1 MFTLIGSLRSHEWEH
16 ALDYAPSRAPDRRG
30 GRRNGSPAFKSPFS
44 DEAAVEFRT
53 GAGDPKITLSELAQA
68 PAAVRRI
75 VAHPY
80 LAVRGMARGA
90 LPSPWDVVAFALL
103 FGTLVLV
110 SFGTSQFGAPLSALD
125 KTPVDLHPSALPYYA
140 LRTTLRMAAAMLVSL
155 VFSIGYASLAAKSKR
170 AERVLIPLL
179 DILQS
184 VPILGFLTF
193 TYTFFLGLFPGRV
206 LGAELASV
214 FVIFTSQAWNMTF
227 SIYQS
232 LRTLPPDL
240 AEACTSLRFSP
251 LQRFRRLELPFAMP
265 GLIWNMMMSMSGGW
279 FFVVASEAITVG
291 NQTITLPGV
300 GSYVATAIEHKDRGA
315 IGWAILTM
323 LIVILLY
330 DQLLFRPL
338 IAWGEKFRADNEP
351 GQVEPESWVLRML
364 QRSRLAALL
373 WKPVDGAINR
383 LLRPRRRV
391 AFTAASPLQL
401 PSWTPLALDIAWYG
415 AIVLVA
421 AYGSWVTF
429 RYISHAIGLGEAG
442 HAVLLGLATMA
453 RVIVL
458 VGLTSLVWVPIGV
471 YIGLRPRL
479 AAMAQP
485 AAQFLAAFP
494 ANLLFPVAVALIV
507 DFHLHPDIWLSPL
520 MIFGTQ
526 WYILFNVVAGASV
539 FPHDL
544 RDAADNLHLR
554 GWLWWK
560 RVMIPGIL
568 PYYVTGAMTAA
579 GGCWNASIVSEWV
592 TWGDTHLQAHGL
604 GAYIEQA
611 TTDGDYPRL
620 VLGVVIMSL
629 FVVSFNR
636 LLWRPLYRSAERLAG
651 IDE

>member
-1 MFTLIGSLRSHEWEH
+1 
-16 ALDYAPSRAPDRRG
+16 
-30 GRRNGSPAFKSPFS
+30 
-44 DEAAVEFRT
+44 VEFRT
-53 GAGDPKITLSELAQA
+53 GAGDPKITLNELAQA

-80 LAVRGMARGA
+80 LAVRDIARSG
-90 LPSPWDVVAFALL
+90 LPNPWDIVAFALL
-103 FGTLVLV
+103 FGTLLLV
-110 SFGTSQFGAPLSALD
+110 TFGTSQFGAPLSALE

-140 LRTTLRMAAAMLVSL
+140 LRTTLRMGAAMVISL
-155 VFSIGYASLAAKSKR
+155 VFSIGYAALAAKSKR

-227 SIYQS
+227 SVYQS

-240 AEACTSLRFSP
+240 SEACTSLRFSP

-300 GSYVATAIEHKDRGA
+300 GSYVATAIAEKNLGA
-315 IGWAILTM
+315 IGWAILAM

-351 GQVEPESWVLRML
+351 GQVQPESWVLRML
-364 QRSRLAALL
+364 QRSRFTALL
-373 WKPVDGAINR
+373 WRPVETAINR
-383 LLRPRRRV
+383 LLRPRSAAAARV
-391 AFTAASPLQL
+391 QSQRPL

-415 AIVLVA
+415 VILLAA
-421 AYGSWVTF
+421 AYGTWVTSRYLSHSISF
-429 RYISHAIGLGEAG
+429 REVG
-442 HAVLLGLATMA
+442 HALLLALATMT
-453 RVIVL
+453 RVILL
-458 VGLTSLVWVPIGV
+458 VAIASVVWVPIGV
-471 YIGLRPRL
+471 AIGLRPRL

-494 ANLLFPVAVALIV
+494 ANLLFPVAVAVIV
-507 DFHLHPDIWLSPL
+507 SFHLHPDIWLSPL

-544 RDAADNLHLR
+544 RDAAGNLHLR

-560 RVMIPGIL
+560 RAMLPGIL

-592 TWGDTHLQAHGL
+592 TWGDTHLQAFGL
-604 GAYIEQA
+604 GAYIAQA
-611 TTDGDYPRL
+611 TADGDYPRL
-620 VLGVVIMSL
+620 VLGVAIMSL
-629 FVVSFNR
+629 FVVGFNR
-636 LLWRPLYRSAERLAG
+636 VLWRPLYRSAERLAG
-651 IDE
+651 VDE

>member
-1 MFTLIGSLRSHEWEH
+1 M
-16 ALDYAPSRAPDRRG
+16 
-30 GRRNGSPAFKSPFS
+30 
-44 DEAAVEFRT
+44 EFRT
-53 GAGDPKITLSELAQA
+53 GSGDPKILLRELAEA

-80 LAVRGMARGA
+80 LAVRGIARSG
-90 LPSPWDVVAFALL
+90 LPSFWDLVAFALL
-103 FGTLVLV
+103 FGTLLLV
-110 SFGTSQFGAPLSALD
+110 SFGTSQFGAPLSALE

-140 LRTTLRMAAAMLVSL
+140 LRTTLRMAAAMVVSL

-240 AEACTSLRFSP
+240 SEACTSLRFGP

-291 NQTITLPGV
+291 DQTITLPGV
-300 GSYVATAIEHKDRGA
+300 GSYVATAILQMNRGA
-315 IGWAILTM
+315 IGWAILAM

-351 GQVEPESWVLRML
+351 GQVQPESWILRML
-364 QRSRLAALL
+364 QRSRFAALMWRPFDNAL
-373 WKPVDGAINR
+373 NR
-383 LLRPRRRV
+383 ILRPRRAAV
-391 AFTAASPLQL
+391 AVSQSSLQL
-401 PSWTPLALDIAWYG
+401 PAWTPLALDIAWYG
-415 AIVLVA
+415 AIVLTA
-421 AYGSWVTF
+421 AYGVWTTG
-429 RYISHAIGLGEAG
+429 RYISHSIGFGEVG
-442 HAVLLGLATMA
+442 HAVLLGLATMT
-453 RVIVL
+453 RVILL
-458 VGLTSLVWVPIGV
+458 VALASLIWVPIGV
-471 YIGLRPRL
+471 AIGLRPRL

-507 DFHLHPDIWLSPL
+507 SFHLHPDIWLSPL

-544 RDAADNLHLR
+544 RDAAGNLHLR

-560 RVMIPGIL
+560 RAMIPGIL

-579 GGCWNASIVSEWV
+579 GGCWNASIVAEWV
-592 TWGDTHLQAHGL
+592 TWGHTHVQAFGL

-611 TTDGDYPRL
+611 STDADYPRL
-620 VLGVVIMSL
+620 VLGVAVMSL
-629 FVVSFNR
+629 FVVGFNR
-636 LLWRPLYRSAERLAG
+636 VLWRPLYSSAERLAG

>member
-1 MFTLIGSLRSHEWEH
+1 MDT
-16 ALDYAPSRAPDRRG
+16 
-30 GRRNGSPAFKSPFS
+30 
-44 DEAAVEFRT
+44 RT
-53 GAGDPKITLSELAQA
+53 GAGDPKITLSELAHA

-80 LAVRGMARGA
+80 LAVRGIARGN
-90 LPSPWDVVAFALL
+90 LPSPWDIVAFAML
-103 FGTLVLV
+103 FGTLILISV
-110 SFGTSQFGAPLSALD
+110 GTSQFGAPLSALE
-125 KTPVDLHPSALPYYA
+125 KTPVDLSPWALPYYA
-140 LRTTLRMAAAMLVSL
+140 LRTTLRMGAAMVLSL
-155 VFSIGYASLAAKSKR
+155 IFSIAYAGLAAKSKR
-170 AERVLIPLL
+170 AERIMIPIL

-184 VPILGFLTF
+184 VPVLGFLTF
-193 TYTFFLGLFPGRV
+193 LVPFFLGLFPGKV

-214 FVIFTSQAWNMTF
+214 FAIFTAQAWNMAF
-227 SIYQS
+227 SVYQS

-240 AEACTSLRFSP
+240 VEACKSLRFSP

-265 GLIWNMMMSMSGGW
+265 GLIWNMMMSMSGAW

-300 GSYVATAIEHKDRGA
+300 GSYVATAISEKNLGA
-315 IGWAILTM
+315 IGWAILAM

-351 GQVEPESWVLRML
+351 GEVEPESWVLRML
-364 QRSRLAALL
+364 QRSRYVSTL
-373 WKPVDGAINR
+373 WQPTEAFINR
-383 LLRPRRRV
+383 MLRQRK
-391 AFTAASPLQL
+391 AATVRADAGLNL

-415 AIVLVA
+415 LIVLAA
-421 AYGSWVTF
+421 AYGAWTTV
-429 RYISHAIGLGEAG
+429 RYVGHSLGFAELG
-442 HAVLLGLATMA
+442 HVILLGMATMT
-453 RVIVL
+453 RVILL
-458 VGLTSLVWVPIGV
+458 VALASLIWVPIGV
-471 YIGLRPRL
+471 AIGLRPRL

-485 AAQFLAAFP
+485 IAQFLAAFP
-494 ANLLFPVAVALIV
+494 ANLLFPVAVVLIV
-507 DFHLHPDIWLSPL
+507 KFSLNPDIWLSPL

-579 GGCWNASIVSEWV
+579 GGCWNASIVSEIV
-592 TWGDTHLQAHGL
+592 TWGDKHIQAHGL
-604 GAYIEQA
+604 GTYITQA
-611 TTDGDYPRL
+611 TTEGDYPRV
-620 VLGVVIMSL
+620 VLGVAIMSL

-636 LLWRPLYRSAERLAG
+636 VLWRPLYRSAERLAG
-651 IDE
+651 VEE

>member
-1 MFTLIGSLRSHEWEH
+1 
-16 ALDYAPSRAPDRRG
+16 
-30 GRRNGSPAFKSPFS
+30 
-44 DEAAVEFRT
+44 VEFRT
-53 GAGDPKITLSELAQA
+53 GSGDPKILLRELAEA

-80 LAVRGMARGA
+80 LAVRGIARSG
-90 LPSPWDVVAFALL
+90 LPSFWDLVAFALL
-103 FGTLVLV
+103 FGTLLLV
-110 SFGTSQFGAPLSALD
+110 SFGTSQFGAPLSALE

-140 LRTTLRMAAAMLVSL
+140 LRTTLRMAAAMVVSL

-240 AEACTSLRFSP
+240 SEACTSLRFGP

-291 NQTITLPGV
+291 DQTITLPGV
-300 GSYVATAIEHKDRGA
+300 GSYVATAILQMNRGA
-315 IGWAILTM
+315 IGWAILAM

-351 GQVEPESWVLRML
+351 GQVQPESWILRML
-364 QRSRLAALL
+364 QRSRFAALMWRPFDNAL
-373 WKPVDGAINR
+373 NR
-383 LLRPRRRV
+383 ILRPRRAAV
-391 AFTAASPLQL
+391 AVSQSSLQL
-401 PSWTPLALDIAWYG
+401 PAWTPLALDIAWYG
-415 AIVLVA
+415 AIVLTA
-421 AYGSWVTF
+421 AYGVWTTG
-429 RYISHAIGLGEAG
+429 RYISHSIGFGEVG
-442 HAVLLGLATMA
+442 HAVLLGLATMT
-453 RVIVL
+453 RVILL
-458 VGLTSLVWVPIGV
+458 VALASLIWVPIGV
-471 YIGLRPRL
+471 AIGLRPRL

-507 DFHLHPDIWLSPL
+507 SFHLHPDIWLSPL

-544 RDAADNLHLR
+544 RDAAGNLHLR

-560 RVMIPGIL
+560 RAMIPGIL

-579 GGCWNASIVSEWV
+579 GGCWNASIVAEWV
-592 TWGDTHLQAHGL
+592 TWGHTHVQAFGL

-611 TTDGDYPRL
+611 STDADYPRL
-620 VLGVVIMSL
+620 VLGVAVMSL
-629 FVVSFNR
+629 FVVGFNR
-636 LLWRPLYRSAERLAG
+636 VLWRPLYSSAERLAG

>member
-1 MFTLIGSLRSHEWEH
+1 
-16 ALDYAPSRAPDRRG
+16 LDS
-30 GRRNGSPAFKSPFS
+30 
-44 DEAAVEFRT
+44 RT
-53 GAGDPKITLSELAQA
+53 GAGDPKITLSELAHA

-80 LAVRGMARGA
+80 LAVRGIARGN
-90 LPSPWDVVAFALL
+90 LPSPWDIVAFAML
-103 FGTLVLV
+103 FGTLILISV
-110 SFGTSQFGAPLSALD
+110 GTSQFGAPLSALE
-125 KTPVDLHPSALPYYA
+125 KTPVDLSLWALPYYA
-140 LRTTLRMAAAMLVSL
+140 LRTTVRMGAAMILSL
-155 VFSIGYASLAAKSKR
+155 IFSIAYAGLAAKSKR
-170 AERVLIPLL
+170 AERIMIPIL

-184 VPILGFLTF
+184 VPVLGFLTF
-193 TYTFFLGLFPGRV
+193 LVPFFLGLFPGKV

-214 FVIFTSQAWNMTF
+214 FAIFTAQAWNMAF
-227 SIYQS
+227 SVYQS

-240 AEACTSLRFSP
+240 VEACKSLRFSP

-265 GLIWNMMMSMSGGW
+265 GLIWNMMMSMSGAW

-300 GSYVATAIEHKDRGA
+300 GSYVATAIAEKNLGA
-315 IGWAILTM
+315 IGWAILAM

-351 GQVEPESWVLRML
+351 GEVEPESWVLRML
-364 QRSRLAALL
+364 QRSRFVITL
-373 WKPVDGAINR
+373 WQPTETFINR
-383 LLRPRRRV
+383 MLRQRK
-391 AFTAASPLQL
+391 AAAVRADAGLNL
-401 PSWTPLALDIAWYG
+401 PPWTPLAIDILWYG
-415 AIVLVA
+415 LIVLAA
-421 AYGSWVTF
+421 AYGAWTTV
-429 RYISHAIGLGEAG
+429 RYVGHTLGFAELG
-442 HAVLLGLATMA
+442 HVILLGLATMT
-453 RVIVL
+453 RVILL
-458 VGLTSLVWVPIGV
+458 VALASLIWVPIGV
-471 YIGLRPRL
+471 AIGLRPRL

-485 AAQFLAAFP
+485 IAQFLAAFP
-494 ANLLFPVAVALIV
+494 ANLLFPVAVVLIV
-507 DFHLHPDIWLSPL
+507 KFNLNPDIWLSPL

-579 GGCWNASIVSEWV
+579 GGCWNASIVSEIV
-592 TWGDTHLQAHGL
+592 TWGDKHIQAHGL
-604 GAYIEQA
+604 GTYITQA
-611 TTDGDYPRL
+611 TTDGDYPRV
-620 VLGVVIMSL
+620 VLGVAIMSL

-636 LLWRPLYRSAERLAG
+636 VLWRPLYRSAERLAG
-651 IDE
+651 VEE

>member
-1 MFTLIGSLRSHEWEH
+1 MDS
-16 ALDYAPSRAPDRRG
+16 
-30 GRRNGSPAFKSPFS
+30 
-44 DEAAVEFRT
+44 RT
-53 GAGDPKITLSELAQA
+53 GAGDPKITLSELAHA

-80 LAVRGMARGA
+80 LAVRGIARGN
-90 LPSPWDVVAFALL
+90 LPSPWDIVAFAML
-103 FGTLVLV
+103 FGTLILISV
-110 SFGTSQFGAPLSALD
+110 GTSQFGAPLSALE
-125 KTPVDLHPSALPYYA
+125 KTPVDLSPWALPYYA
-140 LRTTLRMAAAMLVSL
+140 LRTTLRMGAAMVLSL
-155 VFSIGYASLAAKSKR
+155 IFSIAYAGLAAKSKR
-170 AERVLIPLL
+170 AERIMIPIL

-184 VPILGFLTF
+184 VPVLGFLTF
-193 TYTFFLGLFPGRV
+193 LVPFFLGLFPGKV

-214 FVIFTSQAWNMTF
+214 FAIFTAQAWNMAF
-227 SIYQS
+227 SVYQS

-240 AEACTSLRFSP
+240 VEACKSLRFSP

-265 GLIWNMMMSMSGGW
+265 GLIWNMMMSMSGAW

-300 GSYVATAIEHKDRGA
+300 GSYVATAIAQENLGA
-315 IGWAILTM
+315 IGWAILAM

-351 GQVEPESWVLRML
+351 GEVEPESWVLRML
-364 QRSRLAALL
+364 QRSRYVGRL
-373 WKPVDGAINR
+373 WQPTEAFINR
-383 LLRPRRRV
+383 MLRQRKAVSAR
-391 AFTAASPLQL
+391 ADAGLNL
-401 PSWTPLALDIAWYG
+401 PPWTPLAIDIAWYG
-415 AIVLVA
+415 LIVLAA
-421 AYGSWVTF
+421 AYGAWTTV
-429 RYISHAIGLGEAG
+429 RYIGHSLGFAELG
-442 HAVLLGLATMA
+442 HVILLGLATMT
-453 RVIVL
+453 RVILL
-458 VGLTSLVWVPIGV
+458 VALASLIWVPIGV
-471 YIGLRPRL
+471 AIGLRPRL

-485 AAQFLAAFP
+485 IAQFLAAFP
-494 ANLLFPVAVALIV
+494 ANLLFPVAVVLIV
-507 DFHLHPDIWLSPL
+507 KFSLNPDIWLSPL

-579 GGCWNASIVSEWV
+579 GGCWNASIVSEIV
-592 TWGDTHLQAHGL
+592 TWGDKHIQAHGL
-604 GAYIEQA
+604 GTYITQA
-611 TTDGDYPRL
+611 TTDGDYPRV
-620 VLGVVIMSL
+620 VLGVAIMSL

-636 LLWRPLYRSAERLAG
+636 VLWRPLYRSAERLAG
-651 IDE
+651 VEE

>member
-1 MFTLIGSLRSHEWEH
+1 M
-16 ALDYAPSRAPDRRG
+16 D
-30 GRRNGSPAFKSPFS
+30 
-44 DEAAVEFRT
+44 FRT
-53 GAGDPKITLSELAQA
+53 GSGDPKILLRELAEA

-80 LAVRGMARGA
+80 LAVRGIARGN
-90 LPSPWDVVAFALL
+90 LPNPWDLVAFALL

-110 SFGTSQFGAPLSALD
+110 SFGASQFGAPLSMLD
-125 KTPVDLHPSALPYYA
+125 KTPIDLHPSALPYYA
-140 LRTTLRMAAAMLVSL
+140 LRTTLRMAAAMVLSL
-155 VFSIGYASLAAKSKR
+155 IFSIGYAALAAKSKR
-170 AERVLIPLL
+170 AERVLIPIL

-206 LGAELASV
+206 FGAELASV

-227 SIYQS
+227 SVYQS

-240 AEACTSLRFSP
+240 SEACTSLRFSP

-300 GSYVATAIEHKDRGA
+300 GSYVATAIEQKNLGA
-315 IGWAILTM
+315 IGWAILAM

-364 QRSRLAALL
+364 QRSRFAALL
-373 WKPVDGAINR
+373 WRPVETGVNR
-383 LLRPRRRV
+383 LLRPRRAGV
-391 AFTAASPLQL
+391 ATSQSALQL
-401 PSWTPLALDIAWYG
+401 PTWTPLALDIAWYG
-415 AIVLVA
+415 MILLTAG
-421 AYGSWVTF
+421 YGAWITV
-429 RYISHAIGLGEAG
+429 RYISHAIGFAEAG
-442 HAVLLGLATMA
+442 HVVLLGLATMT
-453 RVIVL
+453 RVILL
-458 VGLTSLVWVPIGV
+458 VAIASLIWVPIGV
-471 YIGLRPRL
+471 AIGLRPRL

-494 ANLLFPVAVALIV
+494 ANLLFPVAVAVIV
-507 DFHLHPDIWLSPL
+507 TFHLHPDIWLSPL

-544 RDAADNLHLR
+544 RDAAGNLHLR

-592 TWGDTHLQAHGL
+592 TWGHTHLQAFGL

-611 TTDGDYPRL
+611 TTDGNYPRL
-620 VLGVVIMSL
+620 VLGVAVMSL
-629 FVVSFNR
+629 FVVTFNR
-636 LLWRPLYRSAERLAG
+636 VLWRPLYRSAERLAG
-651 IDE
+651 VEE

>member
-1 MFTLIGSLRSHEWEH
+1 MDS
-16 ALDYAPSRAPDRRG
+16 
-30 GRRNGSPAFKSPFS
+30 
-44 DEAAVEFRT
+44 RT
-53 GAGDPKITLSELAQA
+53 GAGDPKITLNELARA

-80 LAVRGMARGA
+80 LAVRGIARGN
-90 LPSPWDVVAFALL
+90 LPSPWDIVAFALL
-103 FGTLVLV
+103 FGTLVLI
-110 SFGTSQFGAPLSALD
+110 SFGTSQFGAPLSALE
-125 KTPVDLHPSALPYYA
+125 KTPIDLNPWALPYYA
-140 LRTTLRMAAAMLVSL
+140 LRTTLRMGAAMVLSL
-155 VFSIGYASLAAKSKR
+155 IFSIGYAALAAKSKR
-170 AERVLIPLL
+170 AERVLIPTL

-206 LGAELASV
+206 FGAELASV

-227 SIYQS
+227 SVYQS

-240 AEACTSLRFSP
+240 SEACTSLRFSP

-291 NQTITLPGV
+291 DQTITLPGV
-300 GSYVATAIEHKDRGA
+300 GSYVATAIAEENLGA
-315 IGWAILTM
+315 IGWAILAM

-351 GQVEPESWVLRML
+351 GQVQPESWVLRML
-364 QRSRLAALL
+364 QRSRFAALL
-373 WKPVDGAINR
+373 WKPVDTAVNR
-383 LLRPRRRV
+383 ILRPRR
-391 AFTAASPLQL
+391 AAAARAESPLQL

-415 AIVLVA
+415 VIVLAA
-421 AYGSWVTF
+421 AYGAWIAV
-429 RYISHAIGLGEAG
+429 RYISHAVGFGEVG
-442 HAVLLGLATMA
+442 HVVLLGLATMA
-453 RVIVL
+453 RVILL
-458 VGLTSLVWVPIGV
+458 VAVASLIWVPIGV
-471 YIGLRPRL
+471 AIGLRPRL

-485 AAQFLAAFP
+485 VAQFLAAFP
-494 ANLLFPVAVALIV
+494 ANLLFPVAVMLIV
-507 DFHLHPDIWLSPL
+507 SFHLNPDIWLSPL

-560 RVMIPGIL
+560 RAMIPGIL

-592 TWGDTHLQAHGL
+592 TWGKTHLQAHGL
-604 GAYIEQA
+604 GAYIQQA
-611 TTDGDYPRL
+611 TTDADYPRL
-620 VLGVVIMSL
+620 VLGVAVMSL

-636 LLWRPLYRSAERLAG
+636 VLWRPLYRSAERLAG
-651 IDE
+651 VDE